1 VATFNEGRV
10 PKYLRRPGI
19 DDPLAP
25 PAVEQR
31 LGERDPY
38 VITLS
43 ASSAPLS
50 IPPKEMVNWDQLHVY
65 QVEREEDGRRRY
77 RLRLGPISSELEADV
92 ILASVREHYPAAFR
106 ATADEDDLRAITA
119 ATIKVATVM
128 APKSAAQDPRDV
140 VIRRVE
146 GAKQK
151 HAPQRSERPVD
162 LNAPVGTHAAN
173 VHVPQAERHSVTRT
187 ADARSAG
194 ITSHPPAILTSPP
207 APLRPIQKSP
217 SAPQT
222 ALAPSSAPNSPPLKA
237 MDAPVN
243 RDAPRT
249 QGGAAPVP
257 KDARPVTIKSAPL
270 PTDPRPAP
278 PTATAPAAPVAQQ
291 LHPRPLP
298 AVDSTRTLR
307 ALTPTDLADD
317 QLAKWFAIELAVGK
331 DAFRPDDVLS
341 LDLFKEFNLY
351 STTKLDQGQLLHA
364 LRLGF
369 FLDEAAAQVVAEY
382 LRGYF
387 DAPTVKRVGASERE
401 RFAEGRVAARKIS
414 EATGVHEFVE
424 LSSPAPAPQTTLA
437 DLSKVTTRRDP
448 EDPAFRPPSLSP
460 RKR

>member
-1 VATFNEGRV
+1 MATFNEGRV
-10 PKYLRRPGI
+10 PKYLRRPSI

-31 LGERDPY
+31 LGERGPY

-43 ASSAPLS
+43 TSSAPLS
-50 IPPKEMVNWDQLHVY
+50 IPPKRMLNWDQLHVY
-65 QVEREEDGRRRY
+65 QVQREEGGRRRY
-77 RLRLGPISSELEADV
+77 RLRLGPISSELEADA
-92 ILASVREHYPAAFR
+92 ILASVREHYPAAFV
-106 ATADEDDLRAITA
+106 ATAGEDDVRAITV
-119 ATIKVATVM
+119 ATIKVAAQL
-128 APKSAAQDPRDV
+128 APKSAAQDSMDV
-140 VIRRVE
+140 VVRGAE
-146 GAKQK
+146 GAQQEA
-151 HAPQRSERPVD
+151 APQRSERPVN
-162 LNAPVGTHAAN
+162 LNAPVGTRAGN
-173 VHVPQAERHSVTRT
+173 VRVPQTKHHPVTPKVDPRP
-187 ADARSAG
+187 AG
-194 ITSHPPAILTSPP
+194 ITSHPPAIVTSPP

-217 SAPQT
+217 STPQT
-222 ALAPSSAPNSPPLKA
+222 ALATRSAPNSPPLKA
-237 MDAPVN
+237 MDTPVN
-243 RDAPRT
+243 RDAPHT
-249 QGGAAPVP
+249 QGCAAPVP
-257 KDARPVTIKSAPL
+257 KDARSVTIERAPL
-270 PTDPRPAP
+270 PIDPRPAP

-307 ALTPTDLADD
+307 ALTPTHLADD

-351 STTKLDQGQLLHA
+351 STTKLDEGRLLHA

-414 EATGVHEFVE
+414 EATGVHEVVE

-448 EDPAFRPPSLSP
+448 DDPAFRLPSLSP